1 MDVVAGRKAFPSTSS
16 SVQQLT
22 AVVHR
27 KYIST
32 SSVLYDFPLLS
43 HVVLLLLTEL
53 SSRNEEKK
61 TQIYFSQFLFGLRLF
76 RLYDCALVSIL
87 LRFSQLSPLFMCPSV
102 KYWFG
107 ILYIYRYDAQQL
119 YIESQSHYAPS
130 GREYRMVIG
139 RLHGWSLLHNLFPI
153 SFVRFSFVSFSIFYS
168 ILLFLWCYS
177 TDLLIASLGVT
188 KRTQPYI

>member
-32 SSVLYDFPLLS
+32 SSVLFDFPLLS

-87 LRFSQLSPLFMCPSV
+87 LRFSLLSPLFVPIC
-102 KYWFG
+102 K
-107 ILYIYRYDAQQL
+107 ILIWNIVHISIRRAAALYR
-119 YIESQSHYAPS
+119 ES
-130 GREYRMVIG
+130 I
-139 RLHGWSLLHNLFPI
+139 SL
-153 SFVRFSFVSFSIFYS
+153 
-168 ILLFLWCYS
+168 
-177 TDLLIASLGVT
+177 
-188 KRTQPYI
+188 RTVWTRV

>member
-1 MDVVAGRKAFPSTSS
+1 MKNTKKKRSRRIEKGGNHRKRHVTVQPSVDLMDVVAGRKAFPSTSS

-32 SSVLYDFPLLS
+32 SSVLFDFPLLS
-43 HVVLLLLTEL
+43 HVLLLLLTEL

-102 KYWFG
+102 KY
-107 ILYIYRYDAQQL
+107 
-119 YIESQSHYAPS
+119 
-130 GREYRMVIG
+130 
-139 RLHGWSLLHNLFPI
+139 
-153 SFVRFSFVSFSIFYS
+153 
-168 ILLFLWCYS
+168 
-177 TDLLIASLGVT
+177 
-188 KRTQPYI
+188 